1 MSRLFWGNLLKNNK
15 YIWSSIKGC
24 TSIIVV
30 TWVSPPS
37 LCSPP
42 EMKYQKRLRDEVER
56 VLPEWKRQFICYK
69 GLKKQLKLI
78 NPRSSRDRRMGGDRP
93 GFATGRFLA
102 VNNNIRERIGFTRL
116 LHSELN
122 KVNAFYFDKEEDY
135 VIRLKVFNYLASFLC
150 DKKEL
155 LFRLSFANM
164 HG

>member
-1 MSRLFWGNLLKNNK
+1 MSRLIWGNLSNNNK
-15 YIWSSIKGC
+15 YIWSSIEGY
-24 TSIIVV
+24 TIIIVV
-30 TWVSPPS
+30 AWISRPSP
-37 LCSPP
+37 CSPP

-56 VLPEWKRQFICYK
+56 VLPERKGQFICYK

-78 NPRSSRDRRMGGDRP
+78 NPRSSRDRRMGDDRS
-93 GFATGRFLA
+93 GFATGRCLD
-102 VNNNIRERIGFTRL
+102 VNNNIRERIGFSWL

-122 KVNAFYFDKEEDY
+122 NVNAFYFDKEEDY

-155 LFRLSFANM
+155 LFRFSFANM